1 MPDKGFLQSDFPI
14 AFAHRGGI
22 QEFPENSL
30 KAFKGAFDLGFRYM
44 ETDVHATKDG
54 ELVAFHDDRLDRVT
68 NRKGKIAQFN
78 FSDLSSALIG
88 GSEPIPL
95 LVDLL
100 EELPDA
106 KFNIDP
112 KHDAAVEPLAEIVK
126 RTNSINRVCIGSF
139 SDNRIKRVAKLVGP
153 KLCTG
158 MGPKSISRLQIS
170 KIANLFLDSPFG
182 DCAQVPSKIKGVPFI
197 TKEFVKRAHQS
208 GKVVHAWTINESE
221 EIEHLLDLGVDG
233 IMTDNLS
240 TLKSV
245 YLARGIWNEEN

>member
-1 MPDKGFLQSDFPI
+1 MIP
-14 AFAHRGGI
+14 
-22 QEFPENSL
+22 N
-30 KAFKGAFDLGFRYM
+30 
-44 ETDVHATKDG
+44 TT
-54 ELVAFHDDRLDRVT
+54 
-68 NRKGKIAQFN
+68 KGK
-78 FSDLSSALIG
+78 
-88 GSEPIPL
+88 
-95 LVDLL
+95 
-100 EELPDA
+100 
-106 KFNIDP
+106 
-112 KHDAAVEPLAEIVK
+112 KHY
-126 RTNSINRVCIGSF
+126 NF

-221 EIEHLLDLGVDG
+221 EIGHLLDLGVDG